1 MTRLLE
7 PLTADQ
13 QKLIELIAETYRTYD
28 GQAPVWEYLEL
39 EFDRLQGDARATLD
53 SLPRVGGPAHTS
65 RQYGLVWYDQRIP
78 ANDTRVQLTVAG
90 RHHVGGAVEMD
101 HLEDFIIILK
111 RLTQA
116 RREYTMSP
124 IEAQSAY
131 ITQRELTHMIGGL
144 NKSKVTIFRQTA
156 AYEPL
161 FMGSINDAEDPEDGW
176 KLQLRREL
184 VLYDGIQ
191 TWEDYINRVAELL
204 TPPTPTAEPAA
215 LSPLGL
221 VSAFDYL
228 NVVWQLHFEK
238 PLVQPLNGERTARL
252 AFDVTTTDEL
262 NAQVSSVAE
271 IIKTLSVS
279 GDPTVNK
286 TAVSRLTPFINS
298 KKDLDTTSVQRIEE
312 AVEIL
317 KAVQSMRNS
326 LWQHSGTEHRGVA
339 AIKLLGLSYPITDP
353 TTAWRSI
360 QRKVIEALTALREEI
375 QAAPNI

>member
-13 QKLIELIAETYRTYD
+13 QKLIELIAETYHTYD

-39 EFDRLQGDARATLD
+39 EFDRLQRDARATLD

-90 RHHVGGAVEMD
+90 RHHVGGAIETD

-116 RREYTMSP
+116 RREYRMSP

-131 ITQRELTHMIGGL
+131 INQRELTHMIGGL
-144 NKSKVTIFRQTA
+144 NKSKATIFRRTA

-161 FMGSINDAEDPEDGW
+161 FMGSINDAENPEDGW

-184 VLYDGIQ
+184 VLYDGIE
-191 TWEDYINRVAELL
+191 TWEDYINKVAELL
-204 TPPTPTAEPAA
+204 TPPALTAEPAV

-298 KKDLDTTSVQRIEE
+298 KKYVDSTSIQRIEE
-312 AVEIL
+312 AVEVL
-317 KAVQSMRNS
+317 KAVQSVRNS

-339 AIKLLGLSYPITDP
+339 AVKLLGLSYPITDAAI
-353 TTAWRSI
+353 AWRSI
-360 QRKVIEALTALREEI
+360 QKKIIDALTALREEI
-375 QAAPNI
+375 QAAPSI